1 MGLAAGIIGL
11 PNVGKSTLLNALC
24 QAKAETANY
33 PFCTIEKNIGTAKV
47 PDPIL
52 EELKAL
58 LDPKEA
64 VPATVEIVDIAGLV
78 PGASQGAGL
87 GNRFLSEIR
96 EVDALVHVVRCF
108 EDENIAHT
116 EGSADPLR
124 DVELIETELALADL
138 ERLEK
143 EAERTKWDFSPQG
156 RKLHAVLEKL
166 SSGLSAGEAVR
177 DIPLSKEEAELA
189 SPLDYLTGKPVLFV
203 ANIDDSGHYKE
214 NAGYQALCQRFG
226 PENVLPVCA
235 RLEEECAELEPDER
249 IEFLSQ
255 LGFEE
260 DALAR
265 LIEAIFKLLGL
276 IRFYTFANNKLRA
289 WEIPQG
295 TTAEIAAGKIHSDMQ
310 TGFIRAEIIQL
321 ADLKKY
327 PSLPELRRQ
336 GLVRSEGRE
345 YQLQDGELVHFLF
358 SGGSR

>member
-24 QAKAETANY
+24 QAKAQTANY

-52 EELKAL
+52 DELQAL
-58 LDPKEA
+58 LNPQEA

-78 PGASQGAGL
+78 PGASKGAGL

-96 EVDALVHVVRCF
+96 QVDALVHVVRCF
-108 EDENIAHT
+108 DDENIAHT
-116 EGSADPLR
+116 EGNTDPLR
-124 DVELIETELALADL
+124 DVDLIETELALADL

-143 EAERTKWDFSPQG
+143 ETDRTKRDFSPQG
-156 RKLHAVLEKL
+156 RKLHAVLERLFSEL
-166 SSGLSAGEAVR
+166 SSGRAIR
-177 DIPLSKEEAELA
+177 DIPFSEEEAELIA
-189 SPLDYLTGKPVLFV
+189 PSDYLTGKPVLFV
-203 ANIDDSGHYKE
+203 ANVDDSGHFKD

-226 PENVLPVCA
+226 SGKVLPVCA
-235 RLEEECAELEPDER
+235 RLEEECAELEPEER
-249 IEFLSQ
+249 MEFLSQ
-255 LGFEE
+255 LGFQE

-265 LIEAIFKLLGL
+265 LIEAIFRLLGL

-289 WEIPQG
+289 WEIPKG

-336 GLVRSEGRE
+336 GLVRSEGRD

-358 SGGSR
+358 SGGGR